1 MVPLVSVII
10 PAYKAENLILEA
22 LMSVKAQTYPEWEVI
37 VVEDASKDRSE
48 EIVQDFVNIAGNKR
62 VQYIRHQENQG
73 PAGARNTGMH
83 HARGEY
89 LAFLDCD
96 DIWKKNHL
104 EAAVNKLEES
114 QADFAYSTVQVFEHE
129 NNKLLNTWGPT
140 SEDLEQF
147 PASLFP
153 RNYIQPST
161 VVMKKTITEGVG
173 VFDTNPALRGVEDL
187 DYWLIIAA
195 GGFKFVCVPEI
206 NCLYRKTKS
215 ALTSSLEII
224 LERHALVQRKHRNL
238 SIIPTA
244 TREYLATRSH
254 LGVAR
259 RNLRKNPKKA
269 AEFFLWAWKISP
281 RGTIVTALV
290 LMLEVLGIKSHKQPL

>member
-1 MVPLVSVII
+1 MAVPLVSVII
-10 PAYKAENLILEA
+10 PAYKAEKLILET
-22 LMSVKAQTYPEWEVI
+22 LMSVKAQTYPEWEVV
-37 VVEDASKDRSE
+37 VVEDASQDRTE
-48 EIVQDFVNIAGNKR
+48 EIVRDFVNIAGNKR

-73 PAGARNTGMH
+73 PSGARNTGIQQ
-83 HARGEY
+83 AKGEY

-96 DIWKKNHL
+96 DIWKETHL

-129 NNKLLNTWGPT
+129 TNKLLNLWGPT
-140 SEDLEQF
+140 SEELEEF

-161 VVMKKTITEGVG
+161 VVMKKTIVETVG
-173 VFDTNPALRGVEDL
+173 GFDPNPALRGVEDL
-187 DYWLIIAA
+187 DYWLRIAA
-195 GGFKFVCVPEI
+195 GEFQFVWVPDI
-206 NCLYRKTKS
+206 HCLYRKAKGS
-215 ALTSSLEII
+215 LASSVETN

-238 SIIPTA
+238 NIIPSA
-244 TREYLATRSH
+244 NREYLAVRSH

-269 AEFFLWAWKISP
+269 ADFFIWAWKISP
-281 RGTIVTALV
+281 RGAIVTLGV
-290 LMLEVLGIKSHKQPL
+290 FMLEILGIKSHK